1 MICLSSAVFFFFFAL
16 HEKKQSNTSMDGLT
30 EKYATRECRHIRYSD
45 SFNKYST
52 LSESRIWQ
60 YQGMQNITGRDLI
73 DAEYFALSFIPIHH
87 TIDLDSKRST

>member
-1 MICLSSAVFFFFFAL
+1 
-16 HEKKQSNTSMDGLT
+16 MDGLT
-30 EKYATRECRHIRYSD
+30 EKYATRECRHIRYFESL
-45 SFNKYST
+45 NKYST

-60 YQGMQNITGRDLI
+60 YQGMQRALI

>member
-1 MICLSSAVFFFFFAL
+1 
-16 HEKKQSNTSMDGLT
+16 MDGLT
-30 EKYATRECRHIRYSD
+30 EKHATRECRHIRYSE

-52 LSESRIWQ
+52 LSSESRIWQ

-87 TIDLDSKRST
+87 TIDFDSKRST